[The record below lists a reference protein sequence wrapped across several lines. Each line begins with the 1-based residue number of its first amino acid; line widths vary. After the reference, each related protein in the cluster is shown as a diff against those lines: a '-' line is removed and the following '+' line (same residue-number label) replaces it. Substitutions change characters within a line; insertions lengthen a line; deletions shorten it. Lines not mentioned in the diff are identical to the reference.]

1 MKRLDFCK
9 KEITK
14 QIKEEKRLNVI
25 YQELNNMLPTYKEKK
40 ALQDYLFHLEHAK

>member
-9 KEITK
+9 KEIAK
-14 QIKEEKRLNVI
+14 KINEEKPLNVI

-40 ALQDYLFHLEHAK
+40 ALQDYLVELNYVK